1 MLYTHFLHITVLL
14 VLKEY
19 LTCKTMSRVCSNA
32 SGHRT
37 WTAGSTGRVH
47 FTRAGASLKFEGQ
60 TIRAI
65 KTVEE
70 TLPSMVCNK

>member
-1 MLYTHFLHITVLL
+1 
-14 VLKEY
+14 
-19 LTCKTMSRVCSNA
+19 MSRVCSNA
-32 SGHRT
+32 SGHCT
-37 WTAGSTGRVH
+37 WAAGSTGRVH
-47 FTRAGASLKFEGQ
+47 FTRAGASLKCKGQ